1 MSDASIVQV
10 IKAQSARAFDLRLLL
25 CWLLASLLPTLLVAS
40 PLGAILSSVLDF
52 SAYSSELSQRL
63 NLDAIEALRNAYLQN
78 AATVQVNLTLAWV
91 CTLLLA
97 PLLTAMAGAIFTA
110 PKKLPW
116 RPLVGAT
123 LTDYG
128 RWLWLHL
135 SAFLLYLLGF
145 GFALLLGVSAELTVE
160 DYVDADSFALLR
172 TTSWLLAAL
181 VALMTHFLVEIA
193 RAELLLDAHLRFPPR
208 AFLRALK
215 RRQLLRRLSGY
226 LLVCTLGLALLL
238 MLLMLR
244 QRLSGAGWAAMS
256 STVILAQC
264 SVIVAAW
271 MRTTR
276 LFVLAVLGDP
286 HALSKLS
293 LPAA

>member
-1 MSDASIVQV
+1 MSDASIVEV

-25 CWLLASLLPTLLVAS
+25 GWLLASLLPALLVAS
-40 PLGAILSSVLDF
+40 PLGAILSFVLDF
-52 SAYSSELSQRL
+52 SAYSSELSERL
-63 NLDAIEALRNAYLQN
+63 NLDAIAALRNAYLQN
-78 AATVQVNLTLAWV
+78 AATVQVNLALAWV

-116 RPLVGAT
+116 RVLVGTA
-123 LTDYG
+123 LSDYG
-128 RWLWLHL
+128 RWFWLHL

-145 GFALLLGVSAELTVE
+145 GFALLLGVSAELQVE
-160 DYVDADSFALLR
+160 EYVDANSFALLR
-172 TTSWLLAAL
+172 TIIWLLAAL

-193 RAELLLDAHLRFPPR
+193 RAELLLDAHLQFPPR

-215 RRQLLRRLSGY
+215 RRQLLRRLTAY
-226 LLVCTLGLALLL
+226 LLVCTLGMALLL

-244 QRLSGAGWAAMS
+244 QRLSGASWAAMS

-276 LFVLAVLGDP
+276 LFVLAALGNSQ
-286 HALSKLS
+286 AVSKLS
-293 LPAA
+293 PPRA